1 MKKIFRCLLPVVLP
15 LMLAACATGGA
26 PGNSLF
32 SGNTISV
39 VEARSKLPPQQFA
52 ASVQLLP
59 YSDAR
64 SNADAHRI
72 GTSEQIVIGMSGK
85 PLRVEPD
92 VATIVG
98 NSMRRRLEEGG
109 YRLAG
114 ADAMY
119 ELSGVIRVLSYNV
132 KARDEVALA
141 IESTLRE
148 RASGKVIW
156 SGLVEDKTDRF
167 AGVSGNSKQDIAN
180 YLLARLGV
188 VTGKTM
194 EAINSTLMASRP
206 DLFNLTP
213 GTRPIQGVTV
223 LTAPTAV
230 APAAPAV
237 QTGGVQE
244 AALGFLQLSSKPSR
258 AKVYID
264 EVYYGMTPLRIELPV
279 GVHSVSVRKA
289 AYRSS
294 TEKVSVR
301 KGETTEMEIELQR

>member
-39 VEARSKLPPQQFA
+39 VEARSKLPPQQSA

-92 VATIVG
+92 VAAIVG

-223 LTAPTAV
+223 LTAPAAV

-237 QTGGVQE
+237 QTGAVQE

-301 KGETTEMEIELQR
+301 KGETTEMEVELQH

>member
-1 MKKIFRCLLPVVLP
+1 MKILLRLIPVLP
-15 LMLAACATGGA
+15 FLMLAACTSASA
-26 PGNSLF
+26 PDNGLF
-32 SGNTISV
+32 SGNVIKV
-39 VEARSKLPPQQFA
+39 AEPRSKAPQQQFA

-64 SNADAHRI
+64 INADAHQI
-72 GTSEQIVIGMSGK
+72 GTSGQIIIGMSGSA
-85 PLRVEPD
+85 LRVEPD

-98 NSMRRRLEEGG
+98 NSMQRRLEEGG

-119 ELSGVIRVLSYNV
+119 ELSGEIRVFSYNV

-141 IESTLRE
+141 VESTLRE

-188 VTGKTM
+188 VTGKTI

-223 LTAPTAV
+223 LTAPAAAT
-230 APAAPAV
+230 PAASEVQPRPA
-237 QTGGVQE
+237 QE
-244 AALGFLQLSSKPSR
+244 AMPGALQLSSKPPR

-264 EVYYGMTPLRIELPV
+264 EVYYGMTPLRIELPA

-289 AYRSS
+289 PYRSS

-301 KGETTEMEIELQR
+301 KGETTEMEVELQR